1 MKMNGLRVAP
11 IFIVMF
17 FALSVVSVYAN
28 GSGYTFGL
36 PILGTTGAPALAS
49 PSLFSGAITVL
60 YADGTPVV
68 LQNTNH
74 ITLDLCTSSC
84 ATVSATLKQSSPGTY
99 TYTFTPPSLNGTV
112 TISIGAETLAD
123 DNGRVFPSVN
133 TQIGTYAFSPSTKNT
148 STSAPVDQARATTQ
162 PAATVPQTQ
171 EIRQAVPATQVP
183 VVQTSLVEELLVA
196 LSALAGLGLFLV
208 LPSRH

>member
-1 MKMNGLRVAP
+1 MKMKGLRVAP

-74 ITLDLCTSSC
+74 ITLDLCTSTC
-84 ATVSATLKQSSPGTY
+84 ATVSATLKQTSPGTY
-99 TYTFTPPSLNGTV
+99 TYTFTPPSLTGTV

-133 TQIGTYAFSPSTKNT
+133 TQIGTYVFTPSTT
-148 STSAPVDQARATTQ
+148 TGTSAPVDQARATAQ
-162 PAATVPQTQ
+162 PAATPTP
-171 EIRQAVPATQVP
+171 EMRQAVPATQVP

-196 LSALAGLGLFLV
+196 LSALAGLGLYLV

>member
-1 MKMNGLRVAP
+1 ML
-11 IFIVMF
+11 
-17 FALSVVSVYAN
+17 FALSAASVYAS

-68 LQNTNH
+68 LQNSNH
-74 ITLDLCTSSC
+74 ITLDLCS
-84 ATVSATLKQSSPGTY
+84 ATCVTVIATLKQSSPGTY
-99 TYTFTPPSLNGTV
+99 TYTFTPPSLTGTI

-133 TQIGTYAFSPSTKNT
+133 TQIGTYVFTASAATG
-148 STSAPVDQARATTQ
+148 TSAPVDQARST
-162 PAATVPQTQ
+162 AAAPVAQ
-171 EIRQAVPATQVP
+171 EMRRVAPATQAP
-183 VVQTSLVEELLVA
+183 VMQTSLIEELLLA
-196 LSALAGLGLFLV
+196 LSALAGIGIFLV

>member
-1 MKMNGLRVAP
+1 MNGLRVAP
-11 IFIVMF
+11 ILIVMF
-17 FALSVVSVYAN
+17 FALSAVSVYAN
-28 GSGYTFGL
+28 GLGYTFGL

-49 PSLFSGAITVL
+49 PSLFSGAISVL

-68 LQNTNH
+68 LQNSNH
-74 ITLDLCTSSC
+74 ITLDLCTSTC
-84 ATVSATLKQSSPGTY
+84 TTVSATLKQSSPGTY
-99 TYTFTPPSLNGTV
+99 TYTFTPPSLTGTV

-133 TQIGTYAFSPSTKNT
+133 TQIGTYVFTPSAT
-148 STSAPVDQARATTQ
+148 TSAPVDEARATTQ

-171 EIRQAVPATQVP
+171 DIRQAVPATQIP
-183 VVQTSLVEELLVA
+183 AVQTSLVEELLVA